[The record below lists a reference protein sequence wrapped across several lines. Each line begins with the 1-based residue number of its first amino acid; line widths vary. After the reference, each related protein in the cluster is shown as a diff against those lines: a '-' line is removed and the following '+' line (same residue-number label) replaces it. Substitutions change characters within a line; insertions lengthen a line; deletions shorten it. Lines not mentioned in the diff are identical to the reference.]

1 MRYGENKYF
10 SIIEGLEKP
19 IKEHTTIN
27 KDKIFVIII
36 TLRQMYIKLKG
47 KRIHTGYFQKYDF

>member
-27 KDKIFVIII
+27 KDKIFVIINNFATNVHKI
-36 TLRQMYIKLKG
+36 KG
-47 KRIHTGYFQKYDF
+47 KKDSYRIFSKI